1 VFSDTACPHA
11 YLAEAKFHRACS
23 MLKAAHAR
31 FEPKWYGMAFRP
43 YLANPELEGKEPV
56 AKVGFLE
63 KKVGKPLAEMRNV
76 QQLRDAGQEYGLTY
90 RYGPEDLVSGTTDS
104 HRLMRYIGTDSGME
118 GVFAYRRHLMRAF
131 N

>member
-1 VFSDTACPHA
+1 
-11 YLAEAKFHRACS
+11 
-23 MLKAAHAR
+23 
-31 FEPKWYGMAFRP
+31 
-43 YLANPELEGKEPV
+43 
-56 AKVGFLE
+56 
-63 KKVGKPLAEMRNV
+63 V

-131 N
+131 NEEGKALSDWKLLLEAAGK